1 MQQIDPVYLR
11 ERDVTRR
18 YAVGRSWFLELVAAG
33 VLPQPRRLGT
43 RMSVWSREELDRA
56 FADPDLPSIIA
67 KRNENKRALR
77 RQSKT
82 DKPSNKRRARKA
94 VA

>member
-1 MQQIDPVYLR
+1 MQQADPAYLR
-11 ERDVTRR
+11 ERDVTHR

-67 KRNENKRALR
+67 KRNERKRAQR
-77 RQSKT
+77 KQAKT
-82 DKPSNKRRARKA
+82 DEPGKKPRARRD
-94 VA
+94 VT